1 MILEVSKTFKTYA
14 VRASNDQMIMKRN
27 AHYRPRLFQAIY
39 HSCVRN
45 IPWLGQPQFF
55 LNQAGRSL
63 AAIGWQRKTSR
74 RKRENFSIAIGYAN
88 GMFKLG
94 RQAFI
99 TRYSRPAIMQNL
111 GF

>member
-45 IPWLGQPQFF
+45 SPWLGQ
-55 LNQAGRSL
+55 QAWRVCPNLVKIS
-63 AAIGWQRKTSR
+63 S
-74 RKRENFSIAIGYAN
+74 YPN
-88 GMFKLG
+88 G
-94 RQAFI
+94 
-99 TRYSRPAIMQNL
+99 
-111 GF
+111 